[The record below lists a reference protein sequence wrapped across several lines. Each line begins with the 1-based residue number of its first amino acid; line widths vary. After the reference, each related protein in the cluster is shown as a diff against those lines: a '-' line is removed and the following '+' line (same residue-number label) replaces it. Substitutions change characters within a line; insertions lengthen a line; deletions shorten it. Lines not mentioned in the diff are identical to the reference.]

1 LDTITFLAEHST
13 AVWALLSGL
22 LSGMGGFLIRF
33 RSINASVERTR
44 LKAAADAAAAE
55 QAERAAFRATL
66 LAEITAMRQLIKEC
80 EIDRD
85 SLRERLASAEAQIL
99 VLKAS
104 NEIMEKWV
112 TFFRDGVSPQAA
124 AIIGNV
130 RRAPAVADDS
140 LIS

>member
-1 LDTITFLAEHST
+1 MDTITFLAEHST
-13 AVWALLSGL
+13 AVWALVSGL
-22 LSGMGGFLIRF
+22 LSGMGGLLIRV
-33 RSINASVERTR
+33 RGINASVERTR
-44 LKAAADAAAAE
+44 LKAASDAAAAE

-66 LAEITAMRQLIKEC
+66 LTEITAMRQLIKEC

-85 SLRERLASAEAQIL
+85 ALRERLASAEAQIL

-124 AIIGNV
+124 AIVGTV
-130 RRAPAVADDS
+130 RRAPVAQES
-140 LIS
+140 QLS

>member
-13 AVWALLSGL
+13 AVWALVSGL
-22 LSGMGGFLIRF
+22 LSGMGGLLIRV
-33 RSINASVERTR
+33 RGINASVERTR
-44 LKAAADAAAAE
+44 LKAASDAAAAE

-66 LAEITAMRQLIKEC
+66 LTEITAMRQLIKEC

-85 SLRERLASAEAQIL
+85 ALRERLASAEAQIL

-124 AIIGNV
+124 AIVGTV
-130 RRAPAVADDS
+130 RRAPVAQES
-140 LIS
+140 QLS